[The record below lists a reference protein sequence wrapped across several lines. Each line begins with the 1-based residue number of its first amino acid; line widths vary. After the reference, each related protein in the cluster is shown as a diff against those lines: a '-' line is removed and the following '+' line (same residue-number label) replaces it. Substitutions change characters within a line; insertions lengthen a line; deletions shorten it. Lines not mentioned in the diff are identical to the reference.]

1 MFITVTYF
9 FRYSIMSGVWVVY
22 DLTTAHDKCQTRFK
36 EIKNSNNCNIA

>member
-1 MFITVTYF
+1 MFIIVTYF
-9 FRYSIMSGVWVVY
+9 FRYSIMSGVY